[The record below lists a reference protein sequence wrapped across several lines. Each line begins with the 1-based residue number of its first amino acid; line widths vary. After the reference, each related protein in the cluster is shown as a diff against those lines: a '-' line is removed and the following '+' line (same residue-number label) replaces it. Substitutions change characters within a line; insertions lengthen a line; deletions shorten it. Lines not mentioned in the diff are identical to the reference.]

1 MALKDRMAV
10 LAQPSEVDAFLAE
23 HPLAV
28 VFKAGMCHRSDE
40 TFARIVPLLET
51 RADVPFAVIHVIQAR
66 AASDHLAAR
75 TGLRH
80 ESPQLL
86 VFRDGTLV
94 ASRNHWDITED
105 ALTGALSG
113 RLAAV

>member
-10 LAQPSEVDAFLAE
+10 LTQPSEVDAFLAE

-28 VFKAGMCHRSDE
+28 LFKAGMCYRSDE
-40 TFARIVPLLET
+40 TFARIVPLMEA
-51 RADVPFAVIHVIQAR
+51 RADVPFGVIHVVQAR

-75 TGLRH
+75 TGVRH

-86 VFRDGTLV
+86 VFRDGHLV
-94 ASRNHWDITED
+94 ASRNHWDITEE

-113 RLAAV
+113 RLATV